1 MDYNEDKKWD
11 EFMRKAMNSPVPAND
26 GQYIKPKKSKEEIIG
41 SIRMTLN
48 RDQIM
53 TFVSGL
59 HETQWA
65 LIEATVASREAQGF
79 PEATAVIKHIMEL
92 K

>member
-1 MDYNEDKKWD
+1 MMYQDDFKDDRENRKKHTIASI
-11 EFMRKAMNSPVPAND
+11 KA
-26 GQYIKPKKSKEEIIG
+26 
-41 SIRMTLN
+41 TLS

-59 HETQWA
+59 HETQMQ
-65 LIEATVASREAQGF
+65 LIEAVVASRERQGF
-79 PEATAVIKHIMEL
+79 PEASAVIRHIMER

>member
-1 MDYNEDKKWD
+1 MEKKNRD
-11 EFMRKAMNSPVPAND
+11 N
-26 GQYIKPKKSKEEIIG
+26 IIG
-41 SIRMTLN
+41 SIRMTLS

-59 HETQWA
+59 HETQMQ
-65 LIEATVASREAQGF
+65 LIEAVVASREKQGF
-79 PEATAVIKHIMEL
+79 PEATAVLKSIMER

>member
-1 MDYNEDKKWD
+1 MHEDQEENPGAD
-11 EFMRKAMNSPVPAND
+11 RKR
-26 GQYIKPKKSKEEIIG
+26 QTLY
-41 SIRMTLN
+41 SIRQTLT

-59 HETQWA
+59 HETQWQ
-65 LIEATVASREAQGF
+65 LIEAVVASRERQGF
-79 PEATAVIKHIMEL
+79 PEASAVIKHIMER

>member
-1 MDYNEDKKWD
+1 MEKKDKD
-11 EFMRKAMNSPVPAND
+11 N
-26 GQYIKPKKSKEEIIG
+26 IIG
-41 SIRMTLN
+41 SIRMVLN

-59 HETQWA
+59 HETQHE
-65 LIEATVASREAQGF
+65 LIEATVASRERQGF
-79 PEATAVIKHIMEL
+79 PEATAVIKRIMEM

>member
-1 MDYNEDKKWD
+1 MEKKDKD
-11 EFMRKAMNSPVPAND
+11 N
-26 GQYIKPKKSKEEIIG
+26 IIG

-59 HETQWA
+59 HETQWE
-65 LIEATVASREAQGF
+65 LIEAVVVSRERQGF
-79 PEATAVIKHIMEL
+79 PEASAVLKQIMEL

>member
-1 MDYNEDKKWD
+1 MYEDQ
-11 EFMRKAMNSPVPAND
+11 EENPSANRKS
-26 GQYIKPKKSKEEIIG
+26 QIQS

-59 HETQWA
+59 HETQWQ
-65 LIEATVASREAQGF
+65 LIEAVVTSRERQGF
-79 PEATAVIKHIMEL
+79 PEASAVIKHIMEM

>member
-1 MDYNEDKKWD
+1 MEKKDKD
-11 EFMRKAMNSPVPAND
+11 N
-26 GQYIKPKKSKEEIIG
+26 IIG
-41 SIRMTLN
+41 SIRMTLS

-59 HETQWA
+59 HETQMQ
-65 LIEATVASREAQGF
+65 LIEAVVASREKQGF
-79 PEATAVIKHIMEL
+79 PEATAVLKSIMER

>member
-1 MDYNEDKKWD
+1 MDPTDFDD
-11 EFMRKAMNSPVPAND
+11 EPRQPVN
-26 GQYIKPKKSKEEIIG
+26 IG
-41 SIRMTLN
+41 RLKLTLT

-65 LIEATVASREAQGF
+65 LIEATVSSRERQGF
-79 PEATAVIKHIMEL
+79 PEATAVIRHIME
-92 K
+92 KR

>member
-1 MDYNEDKKWD
+1 MHQDQEENPGAD
-11 EFMRKAMNSPVPAND
+11 RKR
-26 GQYIKPKKSKEEIIG
+26 QTLY
-41 SIRMTLN
+41 SIRQTLT

-59 HETQWA
+59 HETQWQ
-65 LIEATVASREAQGF
+65 LIEAVVASRERQGF
-79 PEATAVIKHIMEL
+79 PEASAVIKHIMER

>member
-1 MDYNEDKKWD
+1 MYEDQEENPGAD
-11 EFMRKAMNSPVPAND
+11 RKRQTLYS
-26 GQYIKPKKSKEEIIG
+26 IKQ
-41 SIRMTLN
+41 TLN

-59 HETQWA
+59 HETQMQ
-65 LIEATVASREAQGF
+65 LIEAVVSSRERQGF
-79 PEATAVIKHIMEL
+79 PEATAVIKRIMEM

>member
-1 MDYNEDKKWD
+1 MESTDRK
-11 EFMRKAMNSPVPAND
+11 EFPSDNRKRQITGN
-26 GQYIKPKKSKEEIIG
+26 IK
-41 SIRMTLN
+41 MTLS

-59 HETQWA
+59 HETQMQ
-65 LIEATVASREAQGF
+65 LIEAVVASREKQGF
-79 PEATAVIKHIMEL
+79 PEASAVLKSIMER

>member
-1 MDYNEDKKWD
+1 MMEKKDKD
-11 EFMRKAMNSPVPAND
+11 N
-26 GQYIKPKKSKEEIIG
+26 IIG
-41 SIRMTLN
+41 SIRMTLS

-59 HETQWA
+59 HETQWE
-65 LIEATVASREAQGF
+65 LIEAVVISRERQGF
-79 PEATAVIKHIMEL
+79 PEASAVLKQIMER